1 MGGRAV
7 ALKGGT
13 RFSVNCDDVFP
24 AGCALVP
31 GSIGEVEEYDEKT
44 GRRTPAKD
52 KVTGQ
57 RVWQVRVMDLDPEL
71 GRRSR
76 ETTVKI
82 VGDHQ
87 PVAPTGTP
95 FEPVEFDGMTVTPYV
110 TNTGRMAYSLRA
122 TAMRAPAG
130 IEPAAQASATRTAA

>member
-1 MGGRAV
+1 V

-13 RFSVNCDDVFP
+13 RFGVNFADVFP
-24 AGCALVP
+24 AGCVLVP
-31 GSIGEVEEYDEKT
+31 GSVGEVEDYDEKT

-52 KVTGQ
+52 KLTGQ

-71 GRRSR
+71 GKRSR

-82 VGDHQ
+82 VGDHM

-95 FEPVEFDGMTVTPYV
+95 FEAVEFDGMTVTPYV

-122 TAMRAPAG
+122 SAMRAPAIG
-130 IEPAAQASATRTAA
+130 ANGRQSSRAAA

>member
-1 MGGRAV
+1 M

-44 GRRTPAKD
+44 GRRTPARD

-82 VGDHQ
+82 VADHQ
-87 PVAPTGTP
+87 PVAPTGVP

-122 TAMRAPAG
+122 TGMRAPAG
-130 IEPAAQASATRTAA
+130 AGSASQAPAARAAA